1 MSRFIMVEPQQ
12 LESAAGKIEQQAAD
26 YESTYRKLFNE
37 VDAMSNAW
45 QGADNVAFTNQI
57 KTFTT
62 DFEKMTQLMRDYA
75 EFLRLSAK
83 AYRDAQNEV
92 KTQASRL

>member
-1 MSRFIMVEPQQ
+1 MAGSIMVEPAK
-12 LESAAGKIEQQAAD
+12 LENAASKIDQQAAD
-26 YESTYRKLFNE
+26 YESTYRKLFAE
-37 VDAMSNAW
+37 VDAMAAAW
-45 QGADNVAFTNQI
+45 QGADNAAFTTQI

-62 DFEKMTQLMRDYA
+62 DFEKMTKLMRDYS
-75 EFLRLSAK
+75 EFLKLGAK